1 MRHVQ
6 HRFRWRF
13 FRSSAGHEPVRE
25 FLDEISDEDAARIA
39 VSMKELRITGL
50 AHPDVN
56 HLRGDIWQLEVD
68 GLRVIYRLLFAQEGR
83 YGQVLLALEV
93 VNKKWQKAKQRHLQI
108 AENRLSDWRRRGYRN
123 SSFGRPRGGTR
134 GSKG

>member
-1 MRHVQ
+1 
-6 HRFRWRF
+6 
-13 FRSSAGHEPVRE
+13 
-25 FLDEISDEDAARIA
+25 
-39 VSMKELRITGL
+39 MKELRITGL